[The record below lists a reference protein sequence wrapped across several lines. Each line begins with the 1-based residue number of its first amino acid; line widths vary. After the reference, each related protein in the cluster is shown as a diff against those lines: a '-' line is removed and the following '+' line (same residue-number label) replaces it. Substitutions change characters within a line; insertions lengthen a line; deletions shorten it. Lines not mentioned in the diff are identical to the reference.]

1 MAKTTWTS
9 GDIERLKNRGLTVVK
24 TGDIRKDS
32 GESSQKESKTL
43 KYRNKK
49 TDDGF
54 DSNKEAQ
61 FYYGLK
67 LKEKAGLITG
77 ISKQVVFQLSVC
89 QYIADFVYLNLETKE
104 WVVVDVKS
112 TITKKLPTYRLKNK
126 MMLHELGIKII
137 EV

>member
-24 TGDIRKDS
+24 TEDICRQTGISPAKETSAPKYNNRK
-32 GESSQKESKTL
+32 TA
-43 KYRNKK
+43 
-49 TDDGF
+49 DGF
-54 DSNKEAQ
+54 DSEKEAR
-61 FYYGLK
+61 YYGELK